1 MGQILIRAALPA
13 LCLLAV
19 AVRPAPAGVAVETND
34 LLTMEYQ
41 QTGANEEEAVRL
53 ACIRGVKATVGR
65 LLFSDYKLQAAD
77 LLEPYIQKNYQK
89 FVASYYV
96 LERRTDRN
104 GFGVRIRVQTF
115 PEVMARDLRE
125 KRFLVVAQASP
136 YHYVFLKESVDGGA
150 PQVPTGRRAAIDAIL
165 KQGGKVYESGVESPR
180 NDVNAMVSPEVFT
193 AAREA
198 ATRIGA
204 DIVVTGEVA
213 CSKVGSKEILYD
225 NLTTY
230 ETVATIEFIHSS
242 DGERMGS
249 ERVVQRASDKDAASA
264 RDQSIVAAVEAA
276 VAKAYEDTRAEW
288 RRHQQAGNQFELML
302 SNVLPTELH
311 NVSRHLEQH
320 LGHGS
325 KVTMRTYY
333 GNVATVGVRTP
344 RQYAAL
350 QRALQDFSELDL
362 RVTDRRGKRITVEV
376 RP

>member
-96 LERRTDRN
+96 LERRADRN

-125 KRFLVVAQASP
+125 KRFLVVAQGSP
-136 YHYVFLKESVDGGA
+136 YHYVFLQESIDGA
-150 PQVPTGRRAAIDAIL
+150 AATVPTGRRAVIDAIL
-165 KQGGKVYESGVESPR
+165 RQGGKVYESGVDSPR
-180 NDVNAMVSPEVFT
+180 NDTNAMASPALFN

-204 DIVVTGEVA
+204 DIVVTGEITCTKVD
-213 CSKVGSKEILYD
+213 SKDILYD

-230 ETVATIEFIHSS
+230 ETVANIGFIHAS

-249 ERVVQRASDKDAASA
+249 NRVVQRASDKDATAA
-264 RDQSIVAAVEAA
+264 RDQSIIAAVEAA
-276 VAKAYEDTRAEW
+276 VAKGYEDTRAEW
-288 RRHQQAGNQFELML
+288 RKHHQDANQFELLL

-311 NVSRHLEQH
+311 NISRHLEQN

-333 GNVATVGVRTP
+333 GNVATVGIRTP

-350 QRALQDFSELDL
+350 QRAVQDFRELDL
-362 RVTDRRGKRITVEV
+362 RITDRRGKRITVEV